1 MHWFVRVVLTLALC
15 LALAVGLLFLVPS
28 ERVAAIASRE
38 FEQATGRALRFTGP
52 IRPVLW
58 PQLGIRAGEVELAN
72 AGWSAEGPMM
82 RADGLLVGID
92 VAPLLLGHVR
102 LSRIIID
109 RPRLLLE
116 RNAAGRAN
124 WEFQGNGQ
132 GDFSLAHG
140 ALTDGTVTFIDRLNG
155 RRRVFDAVNADF
167 RLPDYHGAARLSV
180 KAMWEGQPL
189 TLTAGTAEFGAFR
202 AGDSVPVEA
211 ELTGDALR
219 LGFQGMIGGAPA
231 GAKGRLR
238 LATPDAMRAAAL
250 LGGQPVGEPSQALRL
265 PVTLEGDLDWVPGRA
280 VTLTEGV
287 LSLDADR
294 LSGGMML
301 DLAGPRPRFA
311 VTLNG
316 AVFNAGA
323 LLPRLIAETSESWS
337 PAPVAYDWLQKA
349 DGVLDLRVERLLLS
363 GAVFGPAALHVALD
377 RGRAVATLADVGAYG
392 GKLSGELVMNGR
404 SGLSVG
410 GDLRVTDM
418 ALRPLFADLGE
429 AEFAGALT
437 GSLKF
442 LGVGNTPA
450 AIMNSLSGEGQ
461 LAIVNGRL
469 AGVDLAAATL
479 GHAPVGRLAV
489 TPFTNLTARFAM
501 KDGVLLNDDLTLDAP
516 TLTASGS
523 GVIGIGPGTWN
534 YRLLPHPRE
543 AGLGRLRPPVLVT
556 GTWIHPEIRLSLP
569 TATEEAVAA
578 ERARLEQEGR

>member
-15 LALAVGLLFLVPS
+15 PALAVGLLFLVPL

-72 AGWSAEGPMM
+72 AGWSAEGPVM

-124 WEFQGNGQ
+124 WEFQGNDQ

-140 ALTDGTVTFIDRLNG
+140 ALTDGTITFIDRLNG
-155 RRRVFDAVNADF
+155 RRQVFDAVNADF

-202 AGDSVPVEA
+202 AGDSVPGEA

-231 GAKGRLR
+231 GPKGRLR

-265 PVTLEGDLDWVPGRA
+265 PMTLEGDLDWVPGRA
-280 VTLTEGV
+280 VTLTEGCC
-287 LSLDADR
+287 R
-294 LSGGMML
+294 LM
-301 DLAGPRPRFA
+301 
-311 VTLNG
+311 
-316 AVFNAGA
+316 
-323 LLPRLIAETSESWS
+323 
-337 PAPVAYDWLQKA
+337 Q
-349 DGVLDLRVERLLLS
+349 
-363 GAVFGPAALHVALD
+363 
-377 RGRAVATLADVGAYG
+377 
-392 GKLSGELVMNGR
+392 
-404 SGLSVG
+404 
-410 GDLRVTDM
+410 
-418 ALRPLFADLGE
+418 
-429 AEFAGALT
+429 T
-437 GSLKF
+437 G
-442 LGVGNTPA
+442 
-450 AIMNSLSGEGQ
+450 
-461 LAIVNGRL
+461 
-469 AGVDLAAATL
+469 
-479 GHAPVGRLAV
+479 
-489 TPFTNLTARFAM
+489 
-501 KDGVLLNDDLTLDAP
+501 
-516 TLTASGS
+516 
-523 GVIGIGPGTWN
+523 
-534 YRLLPHPRE
+534 
-543 AGLGRLRPPVLVT
+543 
-556 GTWIHPEIRLSLP
+556 
-569 TATEEAVAA
+569 
-578 ERARLEQEGR
+578 